1 MLSRTEFNQLIQ
13 VYPIILTLPE
23 NLRTLIQQE
32 AKVLNANQDTRLF
45 DLDSECLGFV
55 MVIKGAI
62 RVSYPRSRGELIL
75 YHVFPG
81 DSCIMTVSCLLGE
94 TVYRARGV
102 AEDDLLAVALPA
114 VAFRQLILNST
125 DFRVFMFRFFA
136 ERTVRLVELIHE
148 VAFERLDKRL
158 ARRLLAPDNIINC
171 THQQLADDLGTV
183 REVISRYLREFQ
195 TRGLINVKRGAIR
208 IINRPSLTIIAE
220 SD

>member
-13 VYPIILTLPE
+13 VYPILLTLPE

-62 RVSYPRSRGELIL
+62 RVSYPGSCGELLL

-94 TVYRARGV
+94 MVYRARGV

-125 DFRVFMFRFFA
+125 DFRVFIFRFFA

-148 VAFERLDKRL
+148 VAFERLDNRL
-158 ARRLLAPDNIINC
+158 ARRLLTHNDIIHC

-183 REVISRYLREFQ
+183 REVISRYLREFH
-195 TRGLINVKRGAIR
+195 TRGFINVKRGEIR
-208 IINRPSLTIIAE
+208 IINRPALTIIAE